1 VNDNYIVTSIEDYF
15 GFLQAEKKYSYKDI
29 IMKYELNKEVGTGI
43 YERIILNPQLEVGIM
58 NYTFNKDI
66 IMLYDLSP
74 NYFEIAYCNE
84 GKMIIYEENIGVKKA
99 FDEHKISINVRES
112 ASGYMKYLKGQKYK
126 TISIYTNK
134 SYVEKLLEPY
144 ADNICFKSI
153 WNSINDK
160 TSNELYLGNIA
171 NTQQVKIFEEIMSCT
186 LPNMTR
192 LLYLNGKV
200 MELIASE
207 FEKLIEGFSINNS
220 SICIKSYDIEKLE
233 LARKLIVEHM
243 ENPLSINELAR
254 EVGLNTNKLKKGFK
268 CLYNKTIFGYLRDK
282 KMEKA
287 KELLLSEEKT
297 IAQIAS
303 EIGYANPSQFSA
315 AFKKKY
321 GINPKELQKK
331 VEFKITG

>member
-1 VNDNYIVTSIEDYF
+1 MNDNYIVTSIEDYF
-15 GFLQAEKKYSYKDI
+15 EFFQAEKNYSYKDI
-29 IMKYELNKEVGTGI
+29 IMKYELDKEIGTGI

-58 NYTFNKDI
+58 DYTFNKDI
-66 IMLYDLSP
+66 IMLYDLSH
-74 NYFEIAYCNE
+74 NYFEIAYCDE
-84 GKMIIYEENIGVKKA
+84 GKMIIYEENIGMKKV
-99 FDEHKISINVRES
+99 FNEHKISINVREN
-112 ASGYMKYLKGQKYK
+112 ASGYMKYLKGEKYK
-126 TISIYTNK
+126 TISIYTTK

-144 ADNICFKSI
+144 ADNISFKSI
-153 WNSINDK
+153 YNNINQKISD
-160 TSNELYLGNIA
+160 ELYLGNIA
-171 NTQQVKIFEEIMSCT
+171 DTQQVKIFEEMINCT
-186 LPNMTR
+186 LPSMTR

-200 MELIASE
+200 MELIANQ
-207 FEKLIEGFSINNS
+207 FEKLIEGFSTTTN

-233 LARKLIVEHM
+233 LARKIIVNHM
-243 ENPLSINELAR
+243 DNPLSINELAK

-287 KELLLSEEKT
+287 KELLLNEEKT

-315 AFKKKY
+315 TFKKKY

-331 VEFKITG
+331 VEVQITG